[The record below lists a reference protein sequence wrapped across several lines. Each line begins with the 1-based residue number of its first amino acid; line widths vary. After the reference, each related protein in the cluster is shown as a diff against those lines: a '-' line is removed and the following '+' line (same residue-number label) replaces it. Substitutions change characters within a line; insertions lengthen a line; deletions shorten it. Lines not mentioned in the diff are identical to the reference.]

1 MEIIAKMAAVV
12 QSLLGSWAEDVAQ
25 EHGVIQRRRKFTAAT
40 LARTF
45 VLGFLGKPDASDEEL
60 AQCAGLCGVEVTP
73 QAVEQRFTPRL
84 VDFFEGLFHR
94 AIGCVIGAN
103 TALAPLLERF
113 AAVFLLDSST
123 ISLPPELAERFP
135 GCGGS
140 HGAGQ
145 AAMKLQ
151 VLWDLCRGAFQTITV
166 EAGRDCDYKT
176 PVQSFPLPPG
186 SLRISDLGYFD
197 TAVFERMGRQG
208 AFWLSR
214 LQFGTSVFST
224 RTGPVRLLSWLAEQA
239 CAVVD
244 EPILL
249 GAERK
254 LACRL
259 VAWRVPQEVA
269 NRRRQKLIETARS
282 KSGRTPSQE
291 RLAWCDWM
299 ILVTNV
305 PPEKLT
311 PREMAV
317 LYRAR
322 WQIELLFKRWKS
334 LGLVAELT
342 GSTVP
347 RQMARLWSRLIGVL
361 LQHWLLLTSVW
372 GDLRHSLAKAS
383 QAIRRHAL
391 LLAAALGNAAALE
404 AAIESLCR
412 AVRVTA
418 RQNKRR
424 RPSTFELLNNPS
436 LLEYGLT

>member
-1 MEIIAKMAAVV
+1 MEIVTKVATVV
-12 QSLLGSWAEDVAQ
+12 QSLLGTWAEEVAQ
-25 EHGVIQRRRKFTAAT
+25 GCDVIQRRRKFTAAT
-40 LARTF
+40 LARTL
-45 VLGFLGKPDASDEEL
+45 VLGFLAKPDASDEEL

-73 QAVEQRFTPRL
+73 QAVEQRFTRRL
-84 VDFFEGLFHR
+84 VEFLEGLFRR
-94 AIGCVIGAN
+94 AVRCVVGAN
-103 TALAPLLERF
+103 AALAPLLERF
-113 AAVFLLDSST
+113 DGVFLLDSST

-151 VLWDLCRGAFQTITV
+151 VLWDLCRGAFQTIAV

-176 PVQSFPLPPG
+176 AVQSLPLPTG
-186 SLRISDLGYFD
+186 ALRISDLGYFD
-197 TAVFERMGRQG
+197 LNVFERLGRQA

-214 LQFGTSVFST
+214 LQFGTSVFSPL
-224 RTGPVRLLSWLAEQA
+224 GAPLRLLPWLAEQA
-239 CAVVD
+239 GPVVD
-244 EPILL
+244 QPILL

-259 VAWRVPQEVA
+259 VAWRVPEEVA
-269 NRRRQKLIETARS
+269 NRRRQKLIEAARS
-282 KSGRTPSQE
+282 KSGRTPSPE
-291 RLAWCDWM
+291 RLAWCDWV
-299 ILVTNV
+299 ILVSNV
-305 PPEKLT
+305 PAEQLT

-334 LGLVAELT
+334 LGRVAELT

-347 RQMARLWSRLIGVL
+347 RQMARLWSRLIGVVV
-361 LQHWLLLTSVW
+361 QHWLLLTSVW
-372 GDLRHSLAKAS
+372 GDIRHSLAKAS

-391 LLAAALGNAAALE
+391 LLAAALGSSAELE
-404 AAIESLCR
+404 EAIKTLCR